1 MIFPLKL
8 FPAIFLL
15 IILSGCEKEKGHIER
30 DGLIIYQE
38 AKLSW
43 VRNFNPLVPGGSA
56 RFPTSAGIY
65 EPLFIYNSITG
76 EYVPW
81 LATGYEWSKG
91 NTTLVL
97 KIREGVTWSDKTPF
111 TAEDVAYTF
120 NLKKQYPA
128 LDTRASW
135 EYLEK
140 VESKP
145 NNDVVFTFKR
155 VFVPGFDAIAGQ
167 SIVAKHIWQKVDDP
181 VKFSNPDPIGT
192 GPFTEIVRFDKQIW
206 ELGKNPNY
214 WQPGKPHVDKLVFP
228 AYPGNEQVTL
238 ALLSGELD
246 WAGAF
251 IPAIERVFISKDPEN
266 HKYWFSITGHTT
278 FLHTNTKDPI
288 LKDKRVRMAI
298 SHAIDRDLVVKVG
311 MYDYTSPAHITGVS
325 GKMSKWHSP
334 KVKSYEDWTKFDIAK
349 AKKLLDEAG
358 YYENDDGKRYLKNGS
373 PLNFEIIIVSGWSD
387 WIRSAQVISQNLKSI
402 GIYAKVKTYE
412 FGTWISQMQ
421 KGNFQL
427 AIGWG
432 EKGPTPYPLYKGMM
446 YSGYVKPIGE
456 VADVNWHRYSNS
468 SADSL
473 IIKFE
478 KTSNEEEKEQ
488 LIHEMQHL
496 FIENAPSIP
505 LFAEASWAECNTR
518 YFTNFPSEDNPY
530 GTLSPNY
537 SPENLFVMLNVK
549 GR

>member
-1 MIFPLKL
+1 MIQ
-8 FPAIFLL
+8 
-15 IILSGCEKEKGHIER
+15 KEKGHIER

-228 AYPGNEQVTL
+228 AYPGNEQ
-238 ALLSGELD
+238 GD
-246 WAGAF
+246 C
-251 IPAIERVFISKDPEN
+251 RSKA
-266 HKYWFSITGHTT
+266 Y
-278 FLHTNTKDPI
+278 
-288 LKDKRVRMAI
+288 
-298 SHAIDRDLVVKVG
+298 DR
-311 MYDYTSPAHITGVS
+311 
-325 GKMSKWHSP
+325 
-334 KVKSYEDWTKFDIAK
+334 
-349 AKKLLDEAG
+349 
-358 YYENDDGKRYLKNGS
+358 
-373 PLNFEIIIVSGWSD
+373 
-387 WIRSAQVISQNLKSI
+387 
-402 GIYAKVKTYE
+402 
-412 FGTWISQMQ
+412 
-421 KGNFQL
+421 
-427 AIGWG
+427 
-432 EKGPTPYPLYKGMM
+432 
-446 YSGYVKPIGE
+446 
-456 VADVNWHRYSNS
+456 
-468 SADSL
+468 
-473 IIKFE
+473 
-478 KTSNEEEKEQ
+478 
-488 LIHEMQHL
+488 
-496 FIENAPSIP
+496 
-505 LFAEASWAECNTR
+505 
-518 YFTNFPSEDNPY
+518 
-530 GTLSPNY
+530 
-537 SPENLFVMLNVK
+537 
-549 GR
+549 